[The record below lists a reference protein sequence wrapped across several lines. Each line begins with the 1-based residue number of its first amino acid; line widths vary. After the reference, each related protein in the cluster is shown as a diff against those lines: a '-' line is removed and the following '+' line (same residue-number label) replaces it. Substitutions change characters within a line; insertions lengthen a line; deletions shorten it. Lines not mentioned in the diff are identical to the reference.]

1 MANTL
6 PESAAINTQQLVGF
20 IIYIAIFV
28 PLMFVHP
35 SKLQPILVV
44 AFIGVAATIIGLF
57 GWAVGSNGGAGTV
70 IASSKI
76 IDQAEGSF
84 RMLQACS
91 AVAGSW
97 TGSSIRQSDWTRF
110 AKTKRSPVLNQ
121 LIGAPA
127 TITIAAAFGVFAT
140 SAVKSKFGV
149 TVWNP
154 IELLQWILANQYTP
168 AARAGCFFGGCGFFL
183 SQLSVNLVQNSVS
196 AGMDLASLAPKYIDT
211 TRGALIMI
219 VVGVVI
225 NPWRFVNTPSSFIT
239 VLSSFGMF
247 VSPLAGVNVADL

>member
-140 SAVKSKFGV
+140 SAVKSASLSGILSNSSNGSLRIN
-149 TVWNP
+149 THP
-154 IELLQWILANQYTP
+154 LQEP
-168 AARAGCFFGGCGFFL
+168 AA
-183 SQLSVNLVQNSVS
+183 
-196 AGMDLASLAPKYIDT
+196 SLE
-211 TRGALIMI
+211 
-219 VVGVVI
+219 GVV
-225 NPWRFVNTPSSFIT
+225 SFYH
-239 VLSSFGMF
+239 
-247 VSPLAGVNVADL
+247 N